1 MNIIKA
7 MLLMTN
13 YKSPLE
19 TCEEET
25 LKSFEAH
32 KGLREFLSLCFSR
45 DKNKRPSASQLLASS
60 FFATDD

>member
-1 MNIIKA
+1 

-19 TCEEET
+19 TCEEEN
-25 LKSFEAH
+25 LRSFEAH
-32 KGLREFLSLCFSR
+32 KGLKEFLSNCFSR

-60 FFATDD
+60 FFSADD